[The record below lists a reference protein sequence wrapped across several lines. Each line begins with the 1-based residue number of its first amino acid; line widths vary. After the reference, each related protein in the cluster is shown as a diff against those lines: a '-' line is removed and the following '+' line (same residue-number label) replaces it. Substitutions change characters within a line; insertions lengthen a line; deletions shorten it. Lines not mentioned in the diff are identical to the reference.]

1 LKRDSHQR
9 SEDAAA
15 GLAATNFDE
24 EEEEEQEGSSN
35 SSSVGKTTAAD
46 RDRDINNNNNNN
58 PSAAQSWALAV
69 REEDEEDAAAAA
81 TQGMNVQSL
90 QQHNPAHAGPS
101 DPDNHLHLHGIYSSI
116 YALPASRED

>member
-46 RDRDINNNNNNN
+46 RDRDINKNNNN

>member
-46 RDRDINNNNNNN
+46 RDRDINNNNNN

>member
-1 LKRDSHQR
+1 LKRESHQR

-46 RDRDINNNNNNN
+46 RDRDRDNNNNN

-90 QQHNPAHAGPS
+90 QQHNPAHAGPF

-116 YALPASRED
+116 YALPAS